1 MIKLVCVG
9 KIKENF
15 IRDGITEYT
24 KRLSA
29 YDSFSIVEVKEVNTK
44 SVSDNMK
51 NEGENILNKIGD
63 DEFVIT
69 LEIEGKMLDSKELA
83 TLIDNKKTYGTSK
96 ITFVIGGSNGLSQ
109 EVKNRSN
116 YALSFSRFTFPHQ
129 LMRLIFVEQLYRA
142 FTIINNQEY
151 HK

>member
-15 IRDGITEYT
+15 IKDGITEYT
-24 KRLSA
+24 KRLSV

-44 SVSDNMK
+44 SIVDNMK

-63 DEFVIT
+63 GEFVIT

-83 TLIDNKKTYGTSK
+83 TLIDSKKTYGTSK